1 MQVQNKT
8 TMLLFAFISSRIVKR
23 IKQKNRN
30 NKISL
35 QTTRNLTIIK
45 KEMACSIGMFDFIMF
60 KFPS

>member
-35 QTTRNLTIIK
+35 QTRNLTIIK
-45 KEMACSIGMFDFIMF
+45 KETT
-60 KFPS
+60 K

>member
-45 KEMACSIGMFDFIMF
+45 KETT
-60 KFPS
+60 K